1 MKLTING
8 ECAESYAKT
17 VKELLE
23 ELKILPVRV
32 AVEVN
37 LTIVKRNDYPS
48 YVLREGDMVEIVN
61 LVGGG

>member
-1 MKLTING
+1 MKLSING
-8 ECAESYAKT
+8 EVAEYYVGT
-17 VKELLE
+17 VKDLLE
-23 ELKILPVRV
+23 ELKIIPARV

-48 YVLREGDMVEIVN
+48 YVLREGDRVEIVN